1 MTEKKC
7 IFNTILTNMKET
19 IKKAFGEPKKG
30 IHSYRIFDIA
40 YLDVLI
46 TMISAYFIQILFY
59 PKTKYIKV
67 LFFFV
72 LSGIVLHRLFDVRTT
87 VDKFIFE

>member
-7 IFNTILTNMKET
+7 IFNTILTNMKES

-40 YLDVLI
+40 YLDVLV
-46 TMISAYFIQILFY
+46 TMISAYFIQKLFY

>member
-1 MTEKKC
+1 MGEKKC

-30 IHSYRIFDIA
+30 IHSYRVFNIA

-46 TMISAYFIQILFY
+46 TMIIAYFIQKIFY

>member
-7 IFNTILTNMKET
+7 IFNTILTNMKES

-30 IHSYRIFDIA
+30 VHSYRIFDIA
-40 YLDVLI
+40 YLDILI
-46 TMISAYFIQILFY
+46 TMFSAFFIQKLFY

>member
-1 MTEKKC
+1 
-7 IFNTILTNMKET
+7 MKES

-30 IHSYRIFDIA
+30 VHSYRIFDIA

-46 TMISAYFIQILFY
+46 TMICAYFIQKLFY

-72 LSGIVLHRLFDVRTT
+72 LSGIVLHRLFDIRTT

>member
-7 IFNTILTNMKET
+7 IFNTILTKMKET

-30 IHSYRIFDIA
+30 THSYRIFDIA
-40 YLDVLI
+40 YLDGLV
-46 TMISAYFIQILFY
+46 TMFAAYFIQKLFF

-67 LFFFV
+67 LLLLF
-72 LSGIVLHRLFDVRTT
+72 LSGIVLHRLFGVRTT
-87 VDKFIFE
+87 IDKFLFE

>member
-1 MTEKKC
+1 MGEKKC

-19 IKKAFGEPKKG
+19 IKKAFGEPKNG
-30 IHSYRIFDIA
+30 IHSYRVFNIA

-46 TMISAYFIQILFY
+46 TMIIAYFIQKIFY

>member
-7 IFNTILTNMKET
+7 IFNTILTNMKES

-40 YLDVLI
+40 YLDVLV
-46 TMISAYFIQILFY
+46 TMIIAYFIQKLFY

-72 LSGIVLHRLFDVRTT
+72 LSGIVLHRLFDIRTT

>member
-40 YLDVLI
+40 YLDVLF
-46 TMISAYFIQILFY
+46 TLLGAYFIQKLFY

>member
-7 IFNTILTNMKET
+7 IFNTILTIIKES

-30 IHSYRIFDIA
+30 IHSYRKFDIA

-46 TMISAYFIQILFY
+46 TMISAYFIQKLFY

-67 LFFFV
+67 LFFFF

>member
-46 TMISAYFIQILFY
+46 TMISAYFIQKLFY

>member
-7 IFNTILTNMKET
+7 IFNTILTNTKES

-46 TMISAYFIQILFY
+46 TMISAYFIQKLFY

-87 VDKFIFE
+87 IDKFIFE

>member
-7 IFNTILTNMKET
+7 IFNTFLTNMKEI

-40 YLDVLI
+40 YLDFVVTI
-46 TMISAYFIQILFY
+46 IGAFVIQKIFF
-59 PKTKYIKV
+59 PKTKYLKV
-67 LFFFV
+67 LFFFF

-87 VDKFIFE
+87 IDKFLFE

>member
-1 MTEKKC
+1 MGEKKC

-30 IHSYRIFDIA
+30 IHSYRVFNIA

-46 TMISAYFIQILFY
+46 TMIIAYFIQKIFY

-67 LFFFV
+67 LFFFF

-87 VDKFIFE
+87 IDKFIFE

>member
-1 MTEKKC
+1 MGEKKC
-7 IFNTILTNMKET
+7 IFNIMLTNMKET

-30 IHSYRIFDIA
+30 IHSYRIFNIA
-40 YLDVLI
+40 YLDALI
-46 TMISAYFIQILFY
+46 TMFIAYFIQKIFY

-87 VDKFIFE
+87 VDKSIFE

>member
-46 TMISAYFIQILFY
+46 NMISAYFIQKLFY
-59 PKTKYIKV
+59 PTTKYIKV

>member
-46 TMISAYFIQILFY
+46 TMISAYFIQKLFY

-87 VDKFIFE
+87 FDKFIFE

>member
-19 IKKAFGEPKKG
+19 IKKAFGEPKTG
-30 IHSYRIFDIA
+30 IHSHRIFDIA

-46 TMISAYFIQILFY
+46 TMISAYFIQKLFY

-67 LFFFV
+67 LFFFF
-72 LSGIVLHRLFDVRTT
+72 LLGIVLHRLFDVKTT
-87 VDKFIFE
+87 IDKFLFE

>member
-7 IFNTILTNMKET
+7 IFNSIITSTKEK

-30 IHSYRIFDIA
+30 IHSYRIFNIA
-40 YLDVLI
+40 YLDVVV
-46 TMISAYFIQILFY
+46 TMIGAFFIQKLFF

-67 LFFFV
+67 LFFFF
-72 LSGIVLHRLFDVRTT
+72 LSGIFLHRLFDVGTT
-87 VDKFIFE
+87 IDKFLFE